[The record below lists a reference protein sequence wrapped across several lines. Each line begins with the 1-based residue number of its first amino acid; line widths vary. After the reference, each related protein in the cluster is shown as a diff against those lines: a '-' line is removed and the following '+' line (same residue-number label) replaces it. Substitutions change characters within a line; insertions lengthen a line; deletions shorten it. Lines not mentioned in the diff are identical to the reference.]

1 MKGNADRGEGTLLE
15 LVQVFLVPFRS
26 LPTMCLFVCPQ
37 CKFPHLL
44 SEVGNTITR

>member
-1 MKGNADRGEGTLLE
+1 MKGDADRGEGTLLE

-26 LPTMCLFVCPQ
+26 LPAMCPFLHPR